1 MISVLE
7 KNYTTLQR
15 FEYTFPLENRLVA
28 KRIDKISTL
37 YCRILLVGI
46 YLAAP
51 MDIMRSKSI
60 GIFLELYSNRIIPH
74 FAVLFLPSNDEE
86 NSTMCMNKFEN
97 SVPFLRNMKC
107 STSYP
112 LDDLLSLYSMT
123 RMPSDWAVEQYHNFK
138 ENKAFFT
145 SARYI
150 ADAILVQHLNYT
162 LKWSDHRNSKE
173 CTKFRLKPKCF
184 RLMILPEL
192 PDILT
197 YIATGTPVTIESR
210 EYAFLT
216 CHYREDLS
224 FRFYTNPFET
234 TVWVGIAVSLM
245 TLIVLGEAYVAIKFN
260 QFRFTV
266 TFYMWATVFEQ
277 SSRVTSAVS
286 HTNFFRALVVVWLVS
301 VTRLTSSYLSLVI
314 SSLNSPSVPT
324 FPKTLQDVSCSNK
337 KQDIWFVGQTWLARN
352 QIVSEAFNEKQLFTE
367 SETKRCF
374 KILSPPLST
383 GSVVVG
389 NVVHRDV
396 LIWSFMLYLYKAWTY
411 LSRSD
416 TWNLL
421 SYQML
426 RKEQSF
432 YPNNEVVSFPAK
444 NKTAHSIMSSIE
456 EELVHCGK
464 SIFFDSSRNVRLWF
478 SHLSSSYHW
487 LKFSVAKIP
496 YFPTQVGWSF
506 ETYDGTK
513 SARVQKLFVNI
524 FETGILYRAKNMESE
539 LEFQTRRMTSTRSII
554 QSMIRNGLKHN
565 REKRGQKMGGSIDTI
580 FIVWGMLLLMSGI
593 VFVLELISRLHF
605 HCSKLKNRTPKI
617 ITGK

>member
-1 MISVLE
+1 MPHLIYDKIQSHHLILPDAKQPIMISVLE

-60 GIFLELYSNRIIPH
+60 GIFLELYSNRYFNLIDYGYVTVRPVGRVFVLLFLHTLHKSMEYTSMIPLYVPIRRIIPH

-324 FPKTLQDVSCSNK
+324 FPKTLQVSTS
-337 KQDIWFVGQTWLARN
+337 I
-352 QIVSEAFNEKQLFTE
+352 
-367 SETKRCF
+367 
-374 KILSPPLST
+374 
-383 GSVVVG
+383 
-389 NVVHRDV
+389 
-396 LIWSFMLYLYKAWTY
+396 SFYIY
-411 LSRSD
+411 
-416 TWNLL
+416 
-421 SYQML
+421 L
-426 RKEQSF
+426 RKETFPRYQRF
-432 YPNNEVVSFPAK
+432 VV
-444 NKTAHSIMSSIE
+444 
-456 EELVHCGK
+456 
-464 SIFFDSSRNVRLWF
+464 
-478 SHLSSSYHW
+478 HLLNSCNHEY
-487 LKFSVAKIP
+487 
-496 YFPTQVGWSF
+496 
-506 ETYDGTK
+506 
-513 SARVQKLFVNI
+513 
-524 FETGILYRAKNMESE
+524 M
-539 LEFQTRRMTSTRSII
+539 
-554 QSMIRNGLKHN
+554 
-565 REKRGQKMGGSIDTI
+565 
-580 FIVWGMLLLMSGI
+580 
-593 VFVLELISRLHF
+593 
-605 HCSKLKNRTPKI
+605 
-617 ITGK
+617 